1 MFSLNAFSTMQQIE
15 HNLEIITE
23 NAEYVFFATRGA
35 PYQNKTQRL
44 AGLRGSVQSQSHMS
58 ATGGELRDFWD

>member
-1 MFSLNAFSTMQQIE
+1 MQKMSFLLQE
-15 HNLEIITE
+15 
-23 NAEYVFFATRGA
+23 GA

-44 AGLRGSVQSQSHMS
+44 AELRGSVQSQSHMS

>member
-1 MFSLNAFSTMQQIE
+1 MQQIE

-23 NAEYVFFATRGA
+23 NAEYVFFATRGGSLSK
-35 PYQNKTQRL
+35 QNTKTF
-44 AGLRGSVQSQSHMS
+44 AELRGSVQSQSHMS